1 MIVWHTQK
9 TKLFLAWILANA
21 IGGFLVGF
29 LENNGAQ
36 FMATL
41 LLSGAI
47 LGTSQ
52 WLIFRWLNAKGLRW
66 TLWPVAS
73 ALGWIISTMIG
84 ILVSPIIPGVL
95 SSAATST
102 GEIFWLNF
110 INQPMYIICMAIAQG
125 MILSY
130 HARYRLRTIGV
141 WLLAS
146 CLGAALHGAVSAL
159 ICHSVCQTLPST
171 LIGIVESKGW
181 AVYGIITGFALLWV
195 LPTSAVGGKSPL
207 AQPD

>member
-1 MIVWHTQK
+1 MTAWRTQK

-21 IGGFLVGF
+21 VGGFLIGF

-41 LLSGAI
+41 VLAGAI

-52 WLIFRWLNAKGLRW
+52 WLIFRWLNARGLRW
-66 TLWPVAS
+66 ILWPVVS
-73 ALGWIISTMIG
+73 ALGWIASVMIS
-84 ILVSPIIPGVL
+84 LWVSPMTDAVL
-95 SSAATST
+95 SLLPGSVW
-102 GEIFWLNF
+102 EVFWLNL
-110 INQPMYIICMAIAQG
+110 IMWPMNIFCMAIAQG

-146 CLGAALHGAVSAL
+146 CLGAALHGAVSVL
-159 ICHSVCQTLPST
+159 ICSGVCQALPRE
-171 LIGIVESKGW
+171 LVGIVDSKGW
-181 AVYGIITGFALLWV
+181 AVYGIITGVALLWV
-195 LPTSAVGGKSPL
+195 LPNRAIGGKSPL

>member
-1 MIVWHTQK
+1 MTAWRTQK

-21 IGGFLVGF
+21 VGGFLVGF

-41 LLSGAI
+41 FLSGAI

-52 WLIFRWLNAKGLRW
+52 WVIFRALNARSLRW
-66 TLWPVAS
+66 TLWPVVS
-73 ALGWIISTMIG
+73 ALGWITGVMLSLLAMPIVDAILLPIQDSFGERFWSNLIHEPMFIS
-84 ILVSPIIPGVL
+84 
-95 SSAATST
+95 
-102 GEIFWLNF
+102 
-110 INQPMYIICMAIAQG
+110 CMAIAQG

-130 HARYRLRTIGV
+130 HARHRLRTIGV

-146 CLGAALHGAVSAL
+146 CLGAALHGAISVVICSGFCQAL
-159 ICHSVCQTLPST
+159 PRELV
-171 LIGIVESKGW
+171 GIVDSKGW
-181 AVYGIITGFALLWV
+181 AVYGIITGIALLWV
-195 LPTSAVGGKSPL
+195 LPNRAIGGKSPV